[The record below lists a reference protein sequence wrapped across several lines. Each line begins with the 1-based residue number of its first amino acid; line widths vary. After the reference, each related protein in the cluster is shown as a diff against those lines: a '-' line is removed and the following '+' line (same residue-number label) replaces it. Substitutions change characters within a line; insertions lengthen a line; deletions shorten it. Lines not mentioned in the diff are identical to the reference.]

1 MSLAHALLTSL
12 LEKPS
17 SGYDLARRFDKS
29 LGFFWSAT
37 HQQIYRELKRMEEA
51 GWIDSEAAED
61 AGKTKKRTY
70 SVLPAGRTELQAWV
84 KVPSEPHVLRDEA
97 MVRLRAEAILGPL
110 GMQEE
115 MQRHLAFHQERLNTY
130 LAIAQRDLSHPQHAS
145 RERQIQHR
153 ILQLGIDTE
162 QTWIKWTQETLDLLK
177 QLDQPYE
184 ENKQHAEQHD

>member
-70 SVLPAGRTELQAWV
+70 SVLAAGRKELEAWV
-84 KVPSEPHVLRDEA
+84 QIPSEPHVLRDEA
-97 MVRLRAEAILGPL
+97 MVRLRAEASLGPL
-110 GMQEE
+110 GMLEE
-115 MQRHLAFHQERLNTY
+115 MQRHLAFHQERLQTY
-130 LAIAQRDLSHPQHAS
+130 LAIAQRDLSHPQHTS

-162 QTWIKWTQETLDLLK
+162 QTWIKWTQETITLLQ
-177 QLDQPYE
+177 QL
-184 ENKQHAEQHD
+184 EQHTEEHNENHE

>member
-1 MSLAHALLTSL
+1 MSLAHVLLTSL

-29 LGFFWSAT
+29 MGFFWSAT
-37 HQQIYRELKRMEEA
+37 HQQIYRELKRMEQA

-70 SVLPAGRTELQAWV
+70 SVLPAGRKELEAWV
-84 KVPSEPHVLRDEA
+84 QLQSEPFVLRDES

-110 GMQEE
+110 GMQQE
-115 MQRHLAFHQERLNTY
+115 MQRHLAHHQERLQTY
-130 LAIAQRDLSHPQHAS
+130 MAIAQRDLSHPQHGS

-162 QTWIKWTQETLDLLK
+162 QTWIKWTTETIQLLQ
-177 QLDQPYE
+177 QLDQDT
-184 ENKQHAEQHD
+184 ENDE